1 MDASPNQQLQVD
13 SQEIRN
19 AMTQA
24 MSDAIKALPRPQVP
38 SWMEAGFE
46 FIKAHPWLSLS
57 IAFLVI
63 FVITAIIREIICS
76 YLKTNE
82 ILARLR
88 AIEEK
93 MKTKQEK

>member
-1 MDASPNQQLQVD
+1 MDTSPNQQLLAD

-19 AMTQA
+19 AMTQT

-38 SWMEAGFE
+38 SWMEAWFE
-46 FIKAHPWLSLS
+46 FIKLHPWLSLS
-57 IAFLVI
+57 IAFLAI

-82 ILARLR
+82 ILVRLS

-93 MKTKQEK
+93 LKTKQEK